1 MPQNLGEKVIVLEI
15 KKCRQSVFRFWDKLF
30 GKCQELIWDRKTC
43 IFSVHFSPAGLVG
56 INRSWI
62 GGSSSHF
69 PYTKVGGHG
78 IPTRVYIMHANV
90 LCMNPHITTPLM
102 GETWC
107 NSRDVSTRQECQR
120 PFWTAHDGHGRRCDT
135 VLTSDASK
143 HHCRNCG
150 RVVCDE
156 CSKDGEGWKVVAGH
170 MMTPCW
176 STPLFTYTPT
186 DFCTW
191 MWLLWTKT
199 DTHTQSIASGFEK
212 EWFSIV
218 FPVSMYTTKKIA
230 ET

>member
-1 MPQNLGEKVIVLEI
+1 MQTECIQVLRQVVWEVSRVDMRQKDMPFFQFTSL
-15 KKCRQSVFRFWDKLF
+15 RQVSWGSTGVGSGDPAHTS
-30 GKCQELIWDRKTC
+30 LI
-43 IFSVHFSPAGLVG
+43 P
-56 INRSWI
+56 RSE
-62 GGSSSHF
+62 GTVSL
-69 PYTKVGGHG
+69 Y
-78 IPTRVYIMHANV
+78 VYIMHANV

-156 CSKDGEGWKVVAGH
+156 CSKDGEGWKVGWRRLSCLNSAECFVTSANIVAGH

-186 DFCTW
+186 GFCTW

-199 DTHTQSIASGFEK
+199 DTQNIASGFEK
-212 EWFSIV
+212 EWFSID
-218 FPVSMYTTKKIA
+218 FLVSMYTTIKD
-230 ET
+230 

>member
-1 MPQNLGEKVIVLEI
+1 
-15 KKCRQSVFRFWDKLF
+15 
-30 GKCQELIWDRKTC
+30 
-43 IFSVHFSPAGLVG
+43 
-56 INRSWI
+56 
-62 GGSSSHF
+62 
-69 PYTKVGGHG
+69 
-78 IPTRVYIMHANV
+78 MHANV

-156 CSKDGEGWKVVAGH
+156 CSKDGEGRKVGWRH

-176 STPLFTYTPT
+176 STPLSPT
-186 DFCTW
+186 LQRVFVHECDYFGQKLTHKASRLVLKRNDFQLFFQFPCIQPKRLQKHSW
-191 MWLLWTKT
+191 PCGPINMW
-199 DTHTQSIASGFEK
+199 
-212 EWFSIV
+212 
-218 FPVSMYTTKKIA
+218 
-230 ET
+230 